1 MISGLKTGMNQYYI
15 NQKEHKMNIN
25 TKSYIIVT
33 VTGFI
38 YYLSTSNGISFKDQI
53 EEFRIGEDWIMMEEE
68 IDEETELPISRK
80 VSECYN
86 GNIVQLVP
94 IKSGKIP
101 TPKTIWVVNYTNGE
115 SEEMTGAQFRRRFN
129 KPATV
134 KEYVLPSNRS
144 DFDSVTKDCIM
155 RSKYCVK
162 SVAKKALKST

>member
-1 MISGLKTGMNQYYI
+1 MEN
-15 NQKEHKMNIN
+15 KMHIN

-53 EEFRIGEDWIMMEEE
+53 EEFRIGEDWVMMEED
-68 IDEETELPISRK
+68 IDPETELPRSRK

-94 IKSGKIP
+94 VASGKGIKN
-101 TPKTIWVVNYTNGE
+101 KTVWVVNYTNGE
-115 SEEMTGAQFRRRFN
+115 SEEMSAADFRRRFN
-129 KPATV
+129 KQATV
-134 KEYVLPSNRS
+134 EEYILPSNRS
-144 DFDSVTKDCIM
+144 NYDSVTKDCIM

-162 SVAKKALKST
+162 SVTKKALKST